1 MKDEIIAASI
11 ESLRSEGLRF
21 SVDTLANR
29 MKISKKT
36 IYRYFPDKEALALA
50 IYERYYDDA
59 EQRAKA
65 LAQSDSQDDR
75 TELLRLYYDSKM
87 LTRGEIFNKYKLN
100 RSISSYTE
108 KRSERLWDII
118 LSASDAGKAADG
130 ENSAALRIIV
140 DGSLEKLCGCDIAP
154 DAVIERLV
162 KLLWS

>member
-59 EQRAKA
+59 EQRATA
-65 LAQSDSQDDR
+65 LALSDSQDDR

-100 RSISSYTE
+100 CSISSYTV
-108 KRSERLWDII
+108 KRSERLWEII

-140 DGSLEKLCGCDIAP
+140 DGSLEKLCGCDNAP